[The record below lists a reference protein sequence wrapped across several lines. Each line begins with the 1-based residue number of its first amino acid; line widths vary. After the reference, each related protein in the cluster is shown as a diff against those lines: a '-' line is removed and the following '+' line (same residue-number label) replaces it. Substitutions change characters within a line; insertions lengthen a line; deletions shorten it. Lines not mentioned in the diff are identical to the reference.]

1 MKTAFAFFFAVGLF
15 ISCKKQQVIERP
27 DAMSVEALQRL
38 IERSAEIKK
47 VAVFDQPSARDKPIL
62 LIEVLN
68 EKPRFESKYEMIV
81 GGKKIDMKRYCG
93 LLISSSGNDEVILW
107 MHITLSDC
115 NNR

>member
-15 ISCKKQQVIERP
+15 ISCKKQVIERP
-27 DAMSVEALQRL
+27 DAMS
-38 IERSAEIKK
+38 IEVFQSIIKRSAEIKK

-62 LIEVLN
+62 LVEVLN